1 MLQKPS
7 TKAQAKDLS
16 EQYCCW
22 YLVPV
27 NHQREFFKGCLNHQ
41 PSEGLPRYKVVTPL
55 KYLTCIILLIPAI
68 SGLIPAISGHHQGF
82 ASTFSKESPR
92 AQLAAH
98 HPCVASSHT
107 VQFAALFLKPPL
119 FCWWLPIHGPY
130 VFFHMIGLGGH
141 NFFLCFLDLRK
152 LDAWKKGKKIL
163 SQLVMEKWR

>member
-1 MLQKPS
+1 MSEPS
-7 TKAQAKDLS
+7 TVLS
-16 EQYCCW
+16 
-22 YLVPV
+22 
-27 NHQREFFKGCLNHQ
+27 
-41 PSEGLPRYKVVTPL
+41 LPRYKVVTPL

-68 SGLIPAISGHHQGF
+68 SGLIPAISGLIPAISGLIPAINGHHQGL

-98 HPCVASSHT
+98 HPWLCVESYRSVCRLPFLESS
-107 VQFAALFLKPPL
+107 QPL
-119 FCWWLPIHGPY
+119 FCWWPTYSRPTIS
-130 VFFHMIGLGGH
+130 FFHMIGLGGH